1 MELKEQV
8 LKDLKKCIKYDFLS
22 EKAIKKINEIII
34 EELEEDKNKG
44 LSPDDLERKLDS
56 SCESGICPVR

>member
-8 LKDLKKCIKYDFLS
+8 LKDLEKCIKYDFLS
-22 EKAIKKINEIII
+22 EAAIKKINEIII

-44 LSPDDLERKLDS
+44 LSPDDLKREIDS

>member
-8 LKDLKKCIKYDFLS
+8 LKDLEKCIKYDFLS
-22 EKAIKKINEIII
+22 EAAIEKINKIII
-34 EELEEDKNKG
+34 EELEGDKNSK
-44 LSPDDLERKLDS
+44 LSPDDLERNLDS